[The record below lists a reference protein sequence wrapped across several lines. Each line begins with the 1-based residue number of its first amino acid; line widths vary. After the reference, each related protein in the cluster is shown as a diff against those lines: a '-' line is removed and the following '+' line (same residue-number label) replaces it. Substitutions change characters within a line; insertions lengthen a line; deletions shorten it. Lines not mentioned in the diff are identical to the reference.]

1 MTPNQIQPL
10 RIDHIGLRVRDLK
23 RSAVFYCELFGL
35 ERRPT
40 VPPSD
45 STCLCVAP
53 SGNGSPAFGITLIQG
68 LPLGVEPISMDHFS
82 FEVRSAEDVLGTY
95 CAALVRGAQATEPR
109 MYGGHYQT
117 FIFDPDGYK
126 VEVVSRDTPLPHE
139 VVGREMAKA
148 GASRHSV

>member
-1 MTPNQIQPL
+1 MTPSRLQPL

-23 RSAVFYCELFGL
+23 RSAAFYCELFGL
-35 ERRPT
+35 ERRPA

-45 STCLCVAP
+45 STCLCVVP
-53 SGNGSPAFGITLIQG
+53 SGNGSPPFGITLIQG

-82 FEVRSAEDVLGTY
+82 FEVRNAEDVLDIY

-109 MYGGHYQT
+109 MYAGHYQT

-126 VEVVSRDTPLPHE
+126 VEVVSREAPVSQDI
-139 VVGREMAKA
+139 
-148 GASRHSV
+148 ASRQTSRTGVSKHPA